1 VLGVTFCTRGTRASS
16 YPTVTVYQIPMS
28 CDKSFAIETHTT
40 HALRMLDS
48 YTHHHQISNPL
59 SHNPYIKLSPPLPQF
74 VDP

>member
-1 VLGVTFCTRGTRASS
+1 
-16 YPTVTVYQIPMS
+16 MS